1 MRIHLIPCSDPYSRK
16 HHKDTIEKLVP
27 KNKIISFEKG
37 NEIQKILKDENY
49 ACWGVTNAKN
59 NSNLKKWEKMKTGD
73 VCLMYRDKI
82 FFSAGKIITRFKNKE
97 LSEDLWGL
105 NKDGLPWENMFLID
119 EIKKISIP
127 IHILNNLM
135 NYSPNFILQ
144 GYSTY
149 SESISEKIL
158 AEFDLLNWNTP
169 FYTSNCETDE
179 EKNLRIKEQLKSI
192 HQTDSLNNYSK
203 SRKEQAL
210 LREFHLKQNK
220 TQCSLCHRI
229 LPNELIVAAHI
240 WERSKIKNDEI
251 RKDPNIAMPLCKLG
265 CDDLFEKKYLI
276 VDSEGMIQKNEERI
290 ESELE
295 NFVEQYKNKKCLH
308 FNEKTKLYFK
318 NK

>member
-1 MRIHLIPCSDPYSRK
+1 
-16 HHKDTIEKLVP
+16 
-27 KNKIISFEKG
+27 
-37 NEIQKILKDENY
+37 
-49 ACWGVTNAKN
+49 
-59 NSNLKKWEKMKTGD
+59 
-73 VCLMYRDKI
+73 
-82 FFSAGKIITRFKNKE
+82 
-97 LSEDLWGL
+97 
-105 NKDGLPWENMFLID
+105 
-119 EIKKISIP
+119 
-127 IHILNNLM
+127 M

-158 AEFDLLNWNTP
+158 AEFDLLNWDSP

-220 TQCSLCHRI
+220 TQCSLCHRT

-290 ESELE
+290 GSELE
-295 NFVEQYKNKKCLH
+295 NFLAQYKVH
-308 FNEKTKLYFK
+308 RQKLYIKKDGLKKGGKWVILK
-318 NK
+318 NYTGKVNFYTSFQILATFSGINR